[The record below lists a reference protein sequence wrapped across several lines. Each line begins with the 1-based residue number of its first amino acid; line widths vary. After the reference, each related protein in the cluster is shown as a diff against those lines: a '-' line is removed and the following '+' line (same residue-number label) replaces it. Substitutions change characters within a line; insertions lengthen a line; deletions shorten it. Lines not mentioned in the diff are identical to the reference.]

1 MVWPKYCSFDCSP
14 KKWSKSIDGNQKKL
28 FMIIV
33 TVLLL
38 LLELFFAKCKLHQ
51 QHLFIEVDF
60 QVNKNKM
67 KWLKMKRTL
76 KYTINQKKKYHDW
89 ILDTFFRLPKE
100 APDMEWP
107 FHIPLGPPHQ
117 TSGVYCFKFLL
128 PISSHIYWRFHH
140 APYFL
145 V

>member
-76 KYTINQKKKYHDW
+76 KYTINQSQKYHDW
-89 ILDTFFRLPKE
+89 ILDTFLQVAKRGTWHGMTISHPTWST
-100 APDMEWP
+100 APNQWSLL
-107 FHIPLGPPHQ
+107 FQ
-117 TSGVYCFKFLL
+117 NFYSQFL
-128 PISSHIYWRFHH
+128 
-140 APYFL
+140 ATYFL